1 MDGTFWHVK
10 YMGFICTLCPLI
22 PKMEDFW
29 KRVYIETLPNFEEGP
44 LNSHVMSVIVMSP
57 SKRIEGHGKIDF
69 VCGMMHCQANSS

>member
-1 MDGTFWHVK
+1 
-10 YMGFICTLCPLI
+10 
-22 PKMEDFW
+22 MEDFW